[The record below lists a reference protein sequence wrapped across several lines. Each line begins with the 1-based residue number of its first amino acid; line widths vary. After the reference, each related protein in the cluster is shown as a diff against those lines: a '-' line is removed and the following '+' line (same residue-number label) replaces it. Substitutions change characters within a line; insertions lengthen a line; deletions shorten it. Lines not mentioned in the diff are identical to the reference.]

1 MPPSGVQ
8 RDASLKRNLRA
19 LPWDELFGDQPCR
32 VLKNCNSGGE
42 TSPDD
47 FKIAAFLHLFT
58 NTNGECNNQI
68 LSSPSTS
75 SHSHIHCIQMQKQTL
90 CTKLK
95 ITLPNTSKDSLI
107 NFVYLVLSICTQQEI
122 KKLFLIKPQPSTV
135 STQLLRVQSLVITV
149 RLPGFITIVPVKRS
163 KPVLM
168 NSICTITED
177 IARKRGVKR
186 YTVVSHTKYCC
197 LFSRKSIEKSDTIYC
212 LKLVLT
218 FSIFEKSVHSMHIYV
233 FTPQYSPP
241 WMFPLLLLRIMVNI
255 QKKINKKFT
264 KKTI

>member
-122 KKLFLIKPQPSTV
+122 KKKKKKHLVCAFVVSLCVGLFLIKPQPSTV

-149 RLPGFITIVPVKRS
+149 RLP
-163 KPVLM
+163 
-168 NSICTITED
+168 
-177 IARKRGVKR
+177 
-186 YTVVSHTKYCC
+186 
-197 LFSRKSIEKSDTIYC
+197 
-212 LKLVLT
+212 
-218 FSIFEKSVHSMHIYV
+218 
-233 FTPQYSPP
+233 
-241 WMFPLLLLRIMVNI
+241 
-255 QKKINKKFT
+255 
-264 KKTI
+264 